1 MPYLVHHL
9 LLQSATLTPENIALI
24 HKTQTW
30 TYQQLN
36 DCVQQQA
43 QALLSLSIKPQQRVA
58 VFLPKQLETVSSFFA
73 ISLIGAVIVPINA
86 VLKPLQVSHIIED
99 CTVSVLITAKSRY
112 QQLADVLD
120 SCTELHSIIL
130 VDDVPAIETNK
141 QVLDWQTF
149 LNRATDFVFPHLI
162 DTDMAAIL
170 YTSGSTGKPKG
181 VVLSHRNLVT
191 GAKSVTEYLNITPQ
205 DKLLAVLPFSFD
217 YGLNQLL
224 SAFLNQ
230 ACCVLLDY
238 LLPKDVLNA
247 LHTYQITGLAA
258 VPPLWAQLAKL
269 QWSDT
274 INLRYIT
281 NSGGKLPKVILNTLQ
296 QRLPNTQI
304 VLMYGLTEAFRS
316 TYLPPE
322 QLDKRPDSIG
332 KAIPN
337 AEILVVRDDGSL
349 CEPYESGELVHKGSL
364 VALGYWNDAEKT
376 AERFKP
382 APQQHPALPLTQMAV
397 WSGDTVMQDEEGYL
411 YFVGRTDEMIKTS
424 GYRVSPTE
432 IEEVV
437 YASGLVKE
445 AAAIGVADEVL
456 GQVIVL
462 VIATHDDY
470 HESKLVKHCQTRLPN
485 FMQPV
490 KIAVLEQLPKNPN
503 GKIDRAALSLHF
515 SEVFSS

>member
-9 LLQSATLTPENIALI
+9 LLQSATLAPNNIALI

-30 TYQQLN
+30 TYQELN
-36 DCVQQQA
+36 DTVIQYA
-43 QALLSLSIKPQQRVA
+43 HALFSLSIKPKQRVA
-58 VFLPKQLETVSSFFA
+58 VFLPKQIETVSSFFA
-73 ISLIGAVIVPINA
+73 ISLIGAVVVPINP
-86 VLKPLQVSHIIED
+86 VLKPLQVAHIIED
-99 CTVSVLITAKSRY
+99 CTVSVLITSKSRY
-112 QQLADVLD
+112 QQLALILE
-120 SCTELHSIIL
+120 SCPELHTIIL
-130 VDDVPAIETNK
+130 VDDIPAIESNK
-141 QVLDWQTF
+141 QLLNWQTF
-149 LNRATDFVFPHLI
+149 LNRATHCVLPQII

-191 GAKSVTEYLNITPQ
+191 GAKSVSDYLTIT
-205 DKLLAVLPFSFD
+205 DKDRLLAVLPFSFD

-247 LHTYQITGLAA
+247 LGRYQITGLAA
-258 VPPLWAQLAKL
+258 VPPLWTQLAKL
-269 QWSDT
+269 DWSNT

-281 NSGGKLPKVILNTLQ
+281 NSGGKLPKAILNILKE
-296 QRLPNTQI
+296 RLPNTQI
-304 VLMYGLTEAFRS
+304 FLMYGLTEAFRS
-316 TYLPPE
+316 TYLPLD

-337 AEILVVRDDGSL
+337 AEILVVRNDGSL

-382 APQQHPALPLTQMAV
+382 APQQHPALPLTEMAV
-397 WSGDTVMQDEEGYL
+397 WSGDTVMQDEDGYL
-411 YFVGRTDEMIKTS
+411 YFVGRSDDMIKTS

-437 YASGLVKE
+437 YASGLIKE
-445 AAAIGVADEVL
+445 AAAIGVADDTL
-456 GQVIVL
+456 GQLIVL
-462 VIATHDDY
+462 VIAIHDDY
-470 HESKLVKHCQTRLPN
+470 NEAKLVKHCQTRLPN

-490 KIAVLEQLPKNPN
+490 KIVVLEQLPKNPN